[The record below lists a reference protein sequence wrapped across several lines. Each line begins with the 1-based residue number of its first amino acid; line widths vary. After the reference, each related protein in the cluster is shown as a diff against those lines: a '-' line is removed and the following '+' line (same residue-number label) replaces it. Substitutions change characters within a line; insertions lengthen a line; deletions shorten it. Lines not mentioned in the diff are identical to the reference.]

1 MHGETVKFINI
12 VFLSIVRQI
21 PLLLN
26 LPRTTTFQNPTLRA
40 IYFHVSV
47 LSDIIKSQ

>member
-1 MHGETVKFINI
+1 VHLVGFTTE
-12 VFLSIVRQI
+12 I

-40 IYFHVSV
+40 IYHV
-47 LSDIIKSQ
+47 LSCAYLILRYKISVKQRS